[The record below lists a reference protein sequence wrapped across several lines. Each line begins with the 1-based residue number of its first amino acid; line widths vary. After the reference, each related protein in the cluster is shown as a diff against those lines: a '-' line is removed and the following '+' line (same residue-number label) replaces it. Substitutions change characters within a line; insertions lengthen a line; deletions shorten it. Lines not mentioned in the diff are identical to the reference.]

1 MSFMNSPTRT
11 IFSRR
16 LIATMILALL
26 SVLPVAAGV
35 IEEIIAQVNDHA
47 VVLSE
52 YKRSLDSL
60 RQELGQDAR
69 GLELEAKFNEK
80 SKDALRDLIDQQLL
94 VQQGSE
100 LGVNVDSEVVK
111 RLDAIR
117 QQMKLP
123 TMEALEEA
131 VAK

>member
-1 MSFMNSPTRT
+1 MTSSMTSPMASPKKRT
-11 IFSRR
+11 FANRFF
-16 LIATMILALL
+16 ATVILAAL
-26 SVLPVAAGV
+26 SALPAAAGV

-60 RQELGQDAR
+60 RQDLAQDAR

-80 SKDALRDLIDQQLL
+80 AKDALRDLIDQQLL

-111 RLDAIR
+111 R
-117 QQMKLP
+117 
-123 TMEALEEA
+123 
-131 VAK
+131 